1 MAEKIENAEAID
13 SNGGGSYEDFL
24 KEMSEDGVVADGD
37 KILRE
42 GIGLIQPPEVK
53 HTNAAIIASVPN
65 ASAIYDKNDK
75 TKGVVLDLMARTNF
89 HTHDELIYFLDW
101 LEWCEDFGTGYDG
114 PMRYCV
120 AINSEG
126 GLARQQY
133 VEAITTTRL
142 SGVRG
147 NYGSK
152 QNQFR
157 PKYKEGELS

>member
-1 MAEKIENAEAID
+1 MSKEIENTEAID
-13 SNGGGSYEDFL
+13 NNGDSDYGEFL
-24 KEMSEDGVVADGD
+24 KEMSESGVVADGD
-37 KILRE
+37 KIYKE

-89 HTHDELIYFLDW
+89 RSHEELIYFLDW

-133 VEAITTTRL
+133 VDAITTTRF
-142 SGVRG
+142 SNTGGIHG
-147 NYGSK
+147 NK

>member
-1 MAEKIENAEAID
+1 MPKEIENTEALGN
-13 SNGGGSYEDFL
+13 NGDGSYEDFL
-24 KEMSEDGVVADGD
+24 REMAENGVVADGD
-37 KILRE
+37 KIAKD

-75 TKGVVLDLMARTNF
+75 TKGIVLDLMARTNF
-89 HTHDELIYFLDW
+89 RTRDELIYFLDW

-133 VEAITTTRL
+133 VDAITTTRL
-142 SGVRG
+142 GSMRT
-147 NYGSK
+147 NYGRSP
-152 QNQFR
+152 NQFK